1 MLKFILFGIGFV
13 LLFEGLFYFFFAKKM
28 KNMIEIINSFD
39 ANKIKS
45 FSSILI
51 VIGLCLIYFT
61 FRLYEFK

>member
-13 LLFEGLFYFFFAKKM
+13 FLFEGLFYFFFAKKIR
-28 KNMIEIINSFD
+28 NIFQIINSFD

-51 VIGLCLIYFT
+51 VLGICLIYFT
-61 FRLYEFK
+61 IRFYEF